1 MAADSYCAICGASLG
16 ITALQTGLNTDR
28 AKRIRKEKIDFGL
41 RKRADQT
48 DGQYYHED
56 SDSDVP
62 DMETYYIEHRYD
74 PDVMAC
80 RDTTLPNYDRFI
92 EHVRLVMYDP
102 NIKTSSQYF
111 ISGQAEVDDFGWG
124 TMKGGGHPDRPDEQF
139 ENVMYMEYEDDQT
152 KSFPCHGLCLQIAA
166 KAILGKPDSRLLD
179 PEVLYRVMCDEFHD
193 GNFSSL
199 ELDYGDITTGEQ
211 FWESEAGE
219 EVSGTSLQHFRRVRA
234 NMQAGIVLHHQ
245 SSGVPQFAP
254 ANAYQLHDRA
264 GIERTRLQHPEDDHR
279 SFSTAL
285 ERADSSSHG
294 SLGG

>member
-16 ITALQTGLNTDR
+16 ITALQTGSNTDR

-41 RKRADQT
+41 RKRAEQT
-48 DGQYYHED
+48 EEHHYHED

-62 DMETYYIEHRYD
+62 EMETYYIEHNYD

-80 RDTTLPNYDRFI
+80 RDATLPNYDSFI
-92 EHVRLVMYDP
+92 DHVRLVMYDP

-111 ISGQAEVDDFGWG
+111 ISGEAEVDDFGWG

-179 PEVLYRVMCDEFHD
+179 PEVLYRVMCDDFHD

-211 FWESEAGE
+211 YWESEPGE
-219 EVSGTSLQHFRRVRA
+219 EVSGTSFQHF
-234 NMQAGIVLHHQ
+234 
-245 SSGVPQFAP
+245 
-254 ANAYQLHDRA
+254 
-264 GIERTRLQHPEDDHR
+264 HR
-279 SFSTAL
+279 
-285 ERADSSSHG
+285 ERADM
-294 SLGG
+294 